1 MFSVED
7 IIIFCWYFFI
17 SCFNKIKAASAVS
30 WKYHTVSSSMI
41 LSGNSKKKNSCF
53 WDCLFCSLVW
63 KVKRLLCTKNMPIL
77 AGFDFRIWNAVM
89 NFFCP
94 WFILRDLMLGVEGR
108 KFLFSFSYSFHING
122 VQIFNQN
129 PLFFII

>member
-30 WKYHTVSSSMI
+30 WK
-41 LSGNSKKKNSCF
+41 LSHCFQFYDFIWKSKKINSRF
-53 WDCLFCSLVW
+53 WDCLFCSLIW
-63 KVKRLLCTKNMPIL
+63 KVKSLLCTKNMSIL

-122 VQIFNQN
+122 VQIFSQN